1 MQTIVLKHG
10 GQPRKY
16 VLWRAPA
23 NALPLVVFLPGTG
36 GTAEWAADECRLP
49 FFAALNGF
57 SLVVAEALPPDPSRP
72 PKFLTNPT
80 RWNDG
85 SPFPVSEPAVSEME
99 TINDDVDFLTVVI
112 RDAIERTRANA
123 ARVYLS
129 GFSNGAGMTF
139 RFAAERAEL
148 LAGIAPVAGLCWANG
163 VKPSRPVPT
172 IYLIGDA
179 DPLVPLR
186 GGDVRVPWGNRLIS
200 RPPATLAH
208 WATANGCDAI
218 STCVPEE
225 SFAIETYPHPMQV
238 PFQSVIIAGQ
248 GHHWPGGK
256 GQLNPRIG
264 GDIAETAPDAN
275 RLIWD
280 FFELAGRNRC
290 VGS

>member
-16 VLWRAPA
+16 VLWRAAA

-85 SPFPVSEPAVSEME
+85 SLPAVSEME

-112 RDAIERTRANA
+112 RDALERTGADA

-148 LAGIAPVAGLCWANG
+148 LAGIAPVAGLCWANNP
-163 VKPSRPVPT
+163 KPSRPVPT

-186 GGDVRVPWGNRLIS
+186 GGAVRVPWGNRLIT

-218 STCVPEE
+218 PTYIPGDPLT
-225 SFAIETYPHPMQV
+225 IETYSHPAQV
-238 PFQSVIIAGQ
+238 PFQSVAIAGQ

-256 GQLNPRIG
+256 GQLHPRIG
-264 GDIAETAPDAN
+264 GAIADAAPDAN
-275 RLIWD
+275 RMIWD
-280 FFELAGRNRC
+280 FFESIR
-290 VGS
+290 

>member
-1 MQTIVLKHG
+1 MQSIVLKHG
-10 GQPRKY
+10 GQPRRY
-16 VLWRAPA
+16 LLWRAA
-23 NALPLVVFLPGTG
+23 AKALPLMVFLPGTG

-57 SLVVAEALPPDPSRP
+57 SLVVAEALPPDPSKP
-72 PKFLTNPT
+72 SKFLTNPT

-85 SPFPVSEPAVSEME
+85 SLFSISETAVSEMQ

-112 RDAIERTRANA
+112 RDAIERSGADA

-148 LAGIAPVAGLCWANG
+148 LAGIAPVAGLCWANHA
-163 VKPSRPVPT
+163 KPSRPVPT

-186 GGDVRVPWGNRLIS
+186 GGAVRVPWGNRLIT
-200 RPPATLAH
+200 RPPATLEH
-208 WATANGCDAI
+208 WAIANGCDAI
-218 STCVPEE
+218 PTDIPGDPST
-225 SFAIETYPHPMQV
+225 IETYSHPAQV

-264 GDIAETAPDAN
+264 GAIAENALDAN
-275 RLIWD
+275 RMIWD
-280 FFELAGRNRC
+280 FFESIG
-290 VGS
+290 